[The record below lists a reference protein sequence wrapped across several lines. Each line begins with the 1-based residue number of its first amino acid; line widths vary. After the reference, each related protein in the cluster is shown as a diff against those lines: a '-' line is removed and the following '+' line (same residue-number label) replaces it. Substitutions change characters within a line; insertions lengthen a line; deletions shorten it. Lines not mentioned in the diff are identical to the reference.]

1 MTKGER
7 DRLVEISST
16 EIDAVKRRIA
26 VLEESAKLLFHE
38 DNAGRPGLRE
48 MIKTKSA
55 NERDLRPARLRLNK
69 LERVLKNID
78 DADFGI
84 CYICEQPIPVVRLIE
99 MPGISRCTKCED
111 K

>member
-26 VLEESAKLLFHE
+26 VLEESAKLLFPE
-38 DNAGRPGLRE
+38 DNAGSSSLRE

>member
-7 DRLVEISST
+7 EELVKISST
-16 EIDAVKRRIA
+16 EINAVKRLIA
-26 VLEESAKLLFHE
+26 VLEESAKFLFPE
-38 DNAGRPGLRE
+38 GNAGRPSLRE

-55 NERDLRPARLRLNK
+55 NERQLRPARLRLNK
-69 LERVLKNID
+69 LERVLRKID

-84 CYICEQPIPVVRLIE
+84 CYICEQPIPVARLIE